1 MKKDKSDV
9 IEVSGK
15 VTECFKGGK
24 FLVHLDSGQDITAYL
39 SGRMKKFRIRVLLGD
54 VVKVELSPYDLTIGR
69 ITFRSK

>member
-1 MKKDKSDV
+1 MKNSDN
-9 IEVSGK
+9 IEVQGK
-15 VTECFKGGK
+15 VAECFKGGK
-24 FLVHLDSGQDITAYL
+24 FLVKLDSGQEIMAYL

>member
-1 MKKDKSDV
+1 MKKDQA

-15 VTECFKGGK
+15 IIECFKGGK
-24 FLVHLDSGQDITAYL
+24 FLVKLDSGQEIQAYL

-54 VVKVELSPYDLTIGR
+54 EVKVEVSPYDLSIGR